1 MRCGIQGDATLSSS
15 TRLFSDN
22 RNSSMSSRVINGIPT
37 TDSKQDFPWMA
48 KVYLRIKRKSMPNDP
63 DANTPFN
70 QIAPLPS
77 TGSIITHK
85 TILTCGHCVCNYK
98 DSHNERL
105 ELTCKERIPMADS
118 NNVNKFETE
127 NVNVENT
134 NEIYY
139 TIGSM
144 YLIQEYDKNV
154 KVYVYDYDPT
164 SIVPQNKW
172 ISRNGDIAVVV
183 NTRGLGLANHGPLTP
198 ICLPSQN
205 MFLPD
210 MGGEKLELNAQLVGS
225 GTRREIGSW
234 FYPDPRSAC
243 FTNEGVILNSEG
255 NRRVNRD
262 VFLPCAPIDR
272 NPKYEPPFCYELPST
287 IDSFSPNSNL
297 AFARFP
303 NPRVTSIKN
312 KQSCSSLWTDA
323 VKAYNKENPL
333 KSIKDTADRIMIHES
348 GRPSTVCY
356 NAKKLG
362 QYGVCKTLE
371 QSRNQRIPVEWGFC
385 SRACTFPS
393 ANQVKEYYE
402 KNYEHME
409 ARYLE
414 DTPAD
419 SVFMEGQFHLKHI
432 NNV

>member
-144 YLIQEYDKNV
+144 YLIKEYDKNV

-164 SIVPQNKW
+164 NIVPQNKW

-183 NTRGLGLANHGPLTP
+183 NTRGLGLANYGVIP
-198 ICLPSQN
+198 ICLPSQSI
-205 MFLPD
+205 FLPD
-210 MGGEKLELNAQLVGS
+210 RGGEKVELDAQLVGS
-225 GTRREIGSW
+225 GTRREIGTW
-234 FYPDPRSAC
+234 FYPNVRSSC
-243 FTNEGVILNSEG
+243 FTNEGVIINSEG

-262 VFLPCAPIDR
+262 VFLPCAPVDR
-272 NPKYEPPFCYELPST
+272 DPIEEPPFCYKLPST

-297 AFARFP
+297 IFARLP

-312 KQSCSSLWTDA
+312 KKSCNSHWKDA
-323 VKAYNKENPL
+323 VKAYKNENPL
-333 KSIKDTADRIMIHES
+333 KDIKDTADRIMIYER
-348 GRPSTVCY
+348 GRADTVCY
-356 NAKKLG
+356 NARKLG
-362 QYGVCKTLE
+362 PVSYTHLTLPTK
-371 QSRNQRIPVEWGFC
+371 RIV
-385 SRACTFPS
+385 
-393 ANQVKEYYE
+393 
-402 KNYEHME
+402 
-409 ARYLE
+409 
-414 DTPAD
+414 
-419 SVFMEGQFHLKHI
+419 
-432 NNV
+432 